1 LPRLI
6 GIGGMGRTH
15 ITNLQQRIPGSEVSA
30 VCARHKDKVRAN
42 QVEFN
47 IPYGYTN
54 YDEMLANS
62 EIDAIVI
69 ATGADA
75 HKEQAIKACAAHKH
89 IFCEKPLAK
98 TIDDCLAVEQ
108 AVAQNPD
115 KKFTVGFMRR
125 FDSSYAEAKARIRA
139 GQIGKPILFK
149 GVSLDPASVLDAH
162 LEGVKRCCAVSVSA
176 ITGRVLYLGSWAC
189 PCQVA

>member
-1 LPRLI
+1 MAKI
-6 GIGGMGRTH
+6 KFGVVGIGGMGQTH
-15 ITNLQQRIPGSEVSA
+15 ITNLQQRIPGSEVIA
-30 VCARHKDKVRAN
+30 ICARNEDKVRAI
-42 QVEFN
+42 QAEFN
-47 IPYGYTN
+47 IPYSYTN

-62 EIDAIVI
+62 DIDAIVI

-75 HKEQAIKACAAHKH
+75 HKEQAVKACAAKKH

-98 TIDDCLAVEQ
+98 TLADCLAVEQ

-125 FDSSYAEAKARIRA
+125 FDPSYAEAKARIRA

-149 GVSLDPASVLDAH
+149 G
-162 LEGVKRCCAVSVSA
+162 
-176 ITGRVLYLGSWAC
+176 
-189 PCQVA
+189 